1 MHTTKAETKASKVS
15 KIPVSKLDSSVFSR
29 TTKGATSGAND
40 SRRNQIAQPGSFVHM
55 CFYNDCM
62 IKFLMLFR

>member
-29 TTKGATSGAND
+29 TTKGTTSGAND
-40 SRRNQIAQPGSFVHM
+40 SRRNQISQAGSFVHM

-62 IKFLMLFR
+62 IKFLMLLR

>member
-1 MHTTKAETKASKVS
+1 MHTTKAETKALKVS

-40 SRRNQIAQPGSFVHM
+40 SRHNPIAQTGSFVHM

-62 IKFLMLFR
+62 IKFFR

>member
-15 KIPVSKLDSSVFSR
+15 QIPVTKLDSCVFSR

-40 SRRNQIAQPGSFVHM
+40 SRRNRIAQTGSFVHM

-62 IKFLMLFR
+62 IKFFR